1 MKKVLSILL
10 VSVLLIGCSEKR
22 VLEDLLINKG
32 NDTESLMY
40 YKNELFNGISFTVY
54 ENGQLKSE
62 YNYKDGLKDGFST
75 RWYENGVLEF
85 RGK

>member
-40 YKNELFNGISFTVY
+40 YESELFNGISFNVY
-54 ENGQLKSE
+54 ENGQLKNE
-62 YNYKDGLKDGFST
+62 KTYKDGKLDGSYKEWF
-75 RWYENGVLEF
+75 ENGF
-85 RGK
+85 MKQ